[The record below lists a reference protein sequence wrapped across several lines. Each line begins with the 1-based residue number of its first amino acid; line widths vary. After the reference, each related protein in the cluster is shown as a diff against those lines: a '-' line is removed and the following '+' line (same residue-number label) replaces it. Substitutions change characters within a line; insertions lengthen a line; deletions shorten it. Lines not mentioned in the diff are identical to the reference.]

1 MKKYIKPKIATAVIN
16 TTALLTGSF
25 SEDTNNAEKLDN
37 GSLGS
42 KSIFEYGFD
51 SEDNDN
57 L

>member
-51 SEDNDN
+51 SEDQDN

>member
-25 SEDTNNAEKLDN
+25 SEDTNSSGTLDN

-42 KSIFEYGFD
+42 KSMFEYGFD
-51 SEDNDN
+51 SEDKDN